1 LIFFNKLNDRN
12 AGLVLAISL
21 EPMRPTITYI
31 RLLAFPLAVALLS
44 AACGDFADFDRRRSL
59 QTTQDPDRRII
70 INPGGY
76 EDGGMP
82 TPGQDG
88 GLPAPSPDAGTPPPP
103 TPDSGV
109 TPSPT
114 PDTGPVPPTGQCGMT
129 TFEEQVFQLVNQE
142 RQKQGLPA
150 YACDAKAVLV
160 ARNYSKLMCDT
171 GHFSHYGPDG
181 STPWSRLKAGGVS
194 FQTAGENIAAG
205 QSTPQ
210 SVMNSWMNSSGH
222 RANILSSSFAYI
234 GVGYDNCGKGYNHYW
249 TQNFFK

>member
-1 LIFFNKLNDRN
+1 
-12 AGLVLAISL
+12 
-21 EPMRPTITYI
+21 MRPNSKFAQ
-31 RLLAFPLAVALLS
+31 LLALPVAAVLFA

-59 QTTQDPDRRII
+59 QATQDPDRRII
-70 INPGGY
+70 INPGGNPGGDQ
-76 EDGGMP
+76 DGGAP
-82 TPGQDG
+82 WPGQDG
-88 GLPAPSPDAGTPPPP
+88 GPPGPSPDSGGPPPPP
-103 TPDSGV
+103 TPDTGV
-109 TPSPT
+109 TPPPK
-114 PDTGPVPPTGQCGMT
+114 PDTGPVPPTGQCGMN
-129 TFEEQVFQLVNQE
+129 TFEEQVFQLVNQQ
-142 RQKQGLPA
+142 RQNQGLAA

-222 RANILSSSFAYI
+222 RANILSGSFAYI
-234 GVGYDNCGKGYNHYW
+234 GVGYDNCGKGYKHYW
-249 TQNFFK
+249 TQVFFK